1 VTNPAW
7 RQHGFAGSAADLLI
21 DTTLVHGW
29 MARWTA
35 NPDHPAIQDADGPW
49 LNNQQLDE
57 RCTAAAAQL
66 IASGV
71 KPGDRVLMSCVP
83 GVDLVVAH
91 IAVLMSG
98 AIVVPVNTG
107 FTDTELA
114 NIAREAEVRTIII
127 TDPKRVT
134 PEVGTTGVV
143 VTSAQLDG
151 IPGAVDR
158 DSLEQVRIRMGSLT
172 SDTAAMLLFTSGTT
186 GKPKGALLSH
196 GNLLASAAALVAA
209 WDWTPKDRLVLC
221 LPLFHMHGLGV
232 GVHGT
237 LLAGASTVI
246 LPGFSEEF
254 VFDQLASQQATMLF
268 GVPTMWTRLLRSP
281 RVNELAPL
289 RLCVSGSAPLSPDV
303 WNGLAEHGDQDILE
317 RYGMTETVML
327 TSNPLHGVRKPGSV
341 GLPLPGVEVRV
352 NQPGDDGVG
361 ELVVRGPNVF
371 AGYLNRPDAN
381 ADAFVKGDVEGDAGG
396 NWFRT
401 GDLGRVDDDGY
412 FTIVGRSKDLIISGG
427 YNVYPSDVEAILAAH
442 PSVMEVA
449 VIGEPSELW
458 GETVT
463 ACVVVSRVVSA
474 EELIAFA
481 AQHLADYQRPRRV
494 VLFEALPRNAL
505 GKIVKATLAQQVRME
520 P

>member
-1 VTNPAW
+1 MTIPAW
-7 RQHGFAGSAADLLI
+7 QQHGFTGSAADLLV

-29 MARWTA
+29 TARWIA
-35 NPDHPAIQDADGPW
+35 DPDHLAVRDADGPW
-49 LNNQQLDE
+49 LSNRQLAE
-57 RCTAAAAQL
+57 RCTTAAAQL
-66 IASGV
+66 VASGIE
-71 KPGDRVLMSCVP
+71 PGDRVLMSCAP
-83 GVDLVVAH
+83 SVDLIVAH

-98 AIVVPVNTG
+98 ATVVPVNTG
-107 FTDTELA
+107 FTETELA

-127 TDPKRVT
+127 TDPTRVSA
-134 PEVGTTGVV
+134 GVAASGIV
-143 VTSAQLDG
+143 VTSTQLEG
-151 IPGAVDR
+151 FPGAVNQA
-158 DSLEQVRIRMGSLT
+158 SPEQVRIRMDSLT

-186 GKPKGALLSH
+186 GQPKGALLSH

-209 WDWTPKDRLVLC
+209 WDWTPEDRLVLC

-237 LLAGASTVI
+237 LLAGASSVI
-246 LPGFSEEF
+246 LPGFSEES

-289 RLCVSGSAPLSPDV
+289 RLCVSGSAPLSPHV

-327 TSNPLHGVRKPGSV
+327 TSNPLRGVRKPGSV

-381 ADAFVKGDVEGDAGG
+381 ADAFVKGDVQGEAGG
-396 NWFRT
+396 KWFRT

-427 YNVYPSDVEAILAAH
+427 YNVYPSDVEAIFAGH
-442 PSVMEVA
+442 PAVAEAA

-463 ACVVVSRVVSA
+463 ACVVVSTAVTP

-481 AQHLADYQRPRRV
+481 AQHLADYQRPRRI
-494 VLFEALPRNAL
+494 VLCEALPRNAL
-505 GKIVKATLAQQVRME
+505 GKIVKATLARQVRME